1 MFAKTLIIAAL
12 LGLSQTVS
20 AVSLLAQSNAEA
32 TDSYTLRLLQDENP
46 DADDTRQAV
55 DFPGDPIAPAPGP
68 KEFFTE
74 ILVTSFDKSAA
85 DYNASDQAKKDAF
98 NRTIG
103 AETPILES
111 KDAASSWLANFDS
124 LSADKQQEKMDAVKQ
139 VLLGCKNSATAA
151 RA

>member
-20 AVSLLAQSNAEA
+20 AVSLLAQSNSMAIA
-32 TDSYTLRLLQDENP
+32 SSTNTFGFALMDGNP
-46 DADDTRQAV
+46 NADDTRQAV
-55 DFPGDPIAPAPGP
+55 AFPGDPIAPAPGP

-124 LSADKQQEKMDAVKQ
+124 LSADKQQAKAAAVKQ
-139 VLLGCKNSATAA
+139 VLL
-151 RA
+151 R